1 MRHVAGMR
9 GSLLRHFQTGK
20 NRCVP
25 RAQDVAD
32 EITRLIDNQVWLAGQ
47 KLPPERKL
55 CEQFG
60 SARLTLRRALD
71 LVAQSERIVRH
82 AGRGCYVRGDHGG
95 AIMALS
101 GGAVLLRDLAR
112 SSPADLMELRLI
124 VEPAAASLAAVRAT
138 REDLTRIERACGR
151 VAEAEMFLDREQA
164 DADFHLT
171 LFEAARNPV
180 LISLCKSIN
189 EVRDGDAWTTQ
200 KRKILTPER
209 CQTYDRQHAAVVS
222 ALLRR
227 DVEGVAAAV
236 REHLGT
242 LRTDFWGPG
251 LI

>member
-1 MRHVAGMR
+1 M
-9 GSLLRHFQTGK
+9 
-20 NRCVP
+20 P

-32 EITRLIDNQVWLAGQ
+32 QINRLIDNQVWLAGQ

-71 LVAQSERIVRH
+71 LVAKSERIVRH
-82 AGRGCYVRGDHGG
+82 AGRGCYISGEFDGATMALGGG
-95 AIMALS
+95 ASL
-101 GGAVLLRDLAR
+101 VRDLAR
-112 SSPADLMELRLI
+112 ASPADLMELRLI
-124 VEPAAASLAAVRAT
+124 IEPAAASLSAIRAT
-138 REDLTRIERACGR
+138 REDLTKIDRACARTAG
-151 VAEAEMFLDREQA
+151 AKTFPDREQA
-164 DADFHLT
+164 DADFHLA

-189 EVRDGDAWTTQ
+189 EVRDGDAWTKQ

-209 CQTYDRQHAAVVS
+209 CRTYDRQHAAIVS

-242 LRTDFWGPG
+242 LRADFWGPG

>member
-1 MRHVAGMR
+1 
-9 GSLLRHFQTGK
+9 
-20 NRCVP
+20 VP
-25 RAQDVAD
+25 RAQNVAD
-32 EITRLIDNQVWLAGQ
+32 QINRLIDNQVWLAGQ
-47 KLPPERKL
+47 KLPPERRL

-71 LVAQSERIVRH
+71 LVAQTERIVRH
-82 AGRGCYVRGDHGG
+82 SGRGCYVSGDPDGATIAPGGGG
-95 AIMALS
+95 AAL
-101 GGAVLLRDLAR
+101 LKDLAR

-138 REDLTRIERACGR
+138 REDLVKIERACGR
-151 VAEAEMFLDREQA
+151 VAGTERFPDREQA
-164 DADFHLT
+164 DADFHLAV
-171 LFEAARNPV
+171 FEAARNPV

-189 EVRDGDAWTTQ
+189 EVRDGDAWTKQ

-209 CQTYDRQHAAVVS
+209 CQTYDRQHAAIVS

-227 DVEGVAAAV
+227 DVDGVAAAV

-242 LRTDFWGPG
+242 LRADFWGPG

>member
-1 MRHVAGMR
+1 LA
-9 GSLLRHFQTGK
+9 T
-20 NRCVP
+20 
-25 RAQDVAD
+25 AQDVAD
-32 EITRLIDNQVWLAGQ
+32 QINRLIDNQVWLAGQ
-47 KLPPERKL
+47 KLPPERTL

-82 AGRGCYVRGDHGG
+82 AGRGCYVRGDLGG
-95 AIMALS
+95 ASDALAR
-101 GGAVLLRDLAR
+101 GAVFLRDLAR

-138 REDLTRIERACGR
+138 REDLGRIEQACGR
-151 VAEAEMFLDREQA
+151 VAEVDTFPGREQA
-164 DADFHLT
+164 DADFHLA

-209 CQTYDRQHAAVVS
+209 CRTYDGQHAAIVS
-222 ALLRR
+222 ALLHR
-227 DVEGVAAAV
+227 DVEGAAVAV

-242 LRTDFWGPG
+242 LRADLWGPG